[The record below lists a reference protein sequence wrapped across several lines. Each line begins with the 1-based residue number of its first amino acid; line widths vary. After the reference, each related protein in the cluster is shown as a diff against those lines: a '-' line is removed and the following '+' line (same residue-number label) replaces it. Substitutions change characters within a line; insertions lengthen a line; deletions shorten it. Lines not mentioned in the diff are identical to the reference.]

1 LGHIYF
7 FVPMIKNLTNDKLL
21 LSKMCNS
28 FELLSRTLQY
38 VVGCQ
43 YRMKA
48 HKRMPSP
55 WFTNGI

>member
-1 LGHIYF
+1 
-7 FVPMIKNLTNDKLL
+7 MIKNLTNDKLL